1 MNNNDYFFK
10 RANKFIPGGAHT
22 YSKGYDQFPSNAPGI
37 IKKGLGCKLWDME
50 GNVYTDMAMSL
61 GTTVLGHA
69 YKPVLDAVRN
79 ELSKGV
85 NFCKPSHLEGELA
98 ELLVNTIPGTDMVKL
113 GKHGSDAVTASI
125 KIARAFTGR
134 NIVARCSDDPFNAVH
149 DWFIGS
155 TVVNRGVPEEVINL
169 TKKFKYNDIESCEN
183 LFNEFPNQIA
193 CFLLEPLSFIPQNN
207 CNCFKNSINSNN
219 CKEKCYDNHDQN
231 FLIQLKKLCEK
242 NGALLIFDEVVSGFR
257 FSLGGAQELIGV
269 TPHLSAFGKAMA
281 NGFSVSALVG
291 KEEFMKL
298 AGINHDEE
306 RVFLLSTTHGGETH
320 SIAAAIACINE
331 IKDKNIIS
339 HFWEIG
345 RLLMS
350 GIRKVSKELNCE
362 HLINVSGYSV
372 KPAISFNDENGN
384 ISSISRTLFLQEMIK
399 QNVLM
404 PYVVPSYAHKKED
417 IDHVVNCIGN
427 SLEIMDKASKNGGM
441 KKYIEGDVIK
451 PVFRKYN

>member
-1 MNNNDYFFK
+1 
-10 RANKFIPGGAHT
+10 
-22 YSKGYDQFPSNAPGI
+22 
-37 IKKGLGCKLWDME
+37 
-50 GNVYTDMAMSL
+50 
-61 GTTVLGHA
+61 
-69 YKPVLDAVRN
+69 
-79 ELSKGV
+79 
-85 NFCKPSHLEGELA
+85 
-98 ELLVNTIPGTDMVKL
+98 
-113 GKHGSDAVTASI
+113 
-125 KIARAFTGR
+125 
-134 NIVARCSDDPFNAVH
+134 
-149 DWFIGS
+149 
-155 TVVNRGVPEEVINL
+155 
-169 TKKFKYNDIESCEN
+169 
-183 LFNEFPNQIA
+183 
-193 CFLLEPLSFIPQNN
+193 
-207 CNCFKNSINSNN
+207 
-219 CKEKCYDNHDQN
+219 
-231 FLIQLKKLCEK
+231 
-242 NGALLIFDEVVSGFR
+242 
-257 FSLGGAQELIGV
+257 
-269 TPHLSAFGKAMA
+269 MA